1 MQREGANQQ
10 DMQVSDFLC
19 DFCRR
24 EWDGQFPMVEGHQG
38 SLICG
43 RCLTMAYTEVELMKQ
58 NLAPSGY
65 SCTMCLEERE
75 DRAWISPTHEEVAIC
90 HRCMKQGAG
99 RLHKD
104 PDWDWTKPTL
114 ES

>member
-1 MQREGANQQ
+1 MEIVRQE
-10 DMQVSDFLC
+10 M
-19 DFCRR
+19 
-24 EWDGQFPMVEGHQG
+24 
-38 SLICG
+38 
-43 RCLTMAYTEVELMKQ
+43 
-58 NLAPSGY
+58 
-65 SCTMCLEERE
+65 
-75 DRAWISPTHEEVAIC
+75 DRAGAVEVLLPTFQPIELWEQTGRRVDYGDNLFVVNDRHKSAYALGPTHEEVAIC

>member
-1 MQREGANQQ
+1 MHRPGSDPM

-24 EWDGQFPMVEGHQG
+24 AWDGTFPMVEGHEG

-43 RCLTMAYTEVELMKQ
+43 RCLTVAYTEVVL
-58 NLAPSGY
+58 NDSGSAPEGSK
-65 SCTMCLEERE
+65 CMLCLEKRE
-75 DRAWISPTHEEVAIC
+75 DPSWQSPTHEEAVVC
-90 HRCMKQGAG
+90 RRCLKQGAG

-104 PDWDWTKPTL
+104 PDWEWTKPAG
-114 ES
+114 